1 MRRLRVSFRLPLLVA
16 VALAAAGLA
25 ACSSGSSAPGS
36 STSSASSASSA
47 PELSTVTVDL
57 RETVDSAPVWIAEQ
71 DGFFRQQGL
80 TIDGQYASGT
90 AAEYTGLA
98 AHTVDFALV
107 DYISLLHEEAEN
119 PQLGLRVI
127 ADDEQGAPDTT
138 AIMLPSG
145 SRITSVAQLKG
156 KTIAFSSPGVAFGEL
171 ALDEQLKAYGLGPGS
186 YTVDAMG
193 FPDMIEPLARGE
205 IAAAFSLQ
213 PYMTEME
220 SQIGAHPLIDLMTGP
235 MTDFPVL
242 GWATTSYFANK
253 YPKTV
258 AAFQRA
264 VEKGQQLAASDTSLD
279 RQTLVKNIKT
289 VSPKIANVIA
299 LNTYDTGVSLTRL
312 QRVATTM
319 EQFGDL
325 PKNFNVAQM
334 IIPIPSGA

>member
-1 MRRLRVSFRLPLLVA
+1 MRRPRVLFKLPLLAA

-25 ACSSGSSAPGS
+25 ACSSGSSAAPGS
-36 STSSASSASSA
+36 STSSVGA
-47 PELSTVTVDL
+47 PELPTVTVDL

-71 DGFFRQQGL
+71 DGFFKQQGL
-80 TIDGQYASGT
+80 TINGQYAPGT

-107 DYISLLHEEAEN
+107 DYISLLHEQAEN

-145 SRITSVAQLKG
+145 SHITSAAQLKG

-171 ALDEQLKAYGLGPGS
+171 ALDEQLKGYGIAPGS
-186 YTVDAMG
+186 YTVEAMG

-279 RQTLVKNIKT
+279 RQMLVKNVKT
-289 VSPKIANVIA
+289 VSAKIASVIA

-325 PKNFNVAQM
+325 PKNFNVARL